1 LENEKITLKEIMEKI
16 VEQNLPKIK
25 QLMQQFGVEKA
36 YLFGS
41 AVTGT
46 MRDDSDIDF
55 IIRFPDE
62 MDYTTY
68 ADNYFAL
75 ADALEALLKKDVE
88 LVTER
93 TLKNPYLIEA

>member
-1 LENEKITLKEIMEKI
+1 MEKT
-16 VEQNLPKIK
+16 VEQNLPQIK
-25 QLMQQFGVEKA
+25 QLMQQFGVEQA

-41 AVTGT
+41 AVMGT

-55 IIRFPDE
+55 IIRFPEE

-88 LVTER
+88 LVTEK
-93 TLKNPYLIEA
+93 TLKNPYLIESINRHKLQLL